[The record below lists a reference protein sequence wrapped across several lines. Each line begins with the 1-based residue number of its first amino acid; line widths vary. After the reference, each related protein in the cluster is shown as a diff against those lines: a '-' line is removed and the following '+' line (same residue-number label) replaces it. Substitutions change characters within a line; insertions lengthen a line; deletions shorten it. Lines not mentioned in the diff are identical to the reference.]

1 MSVLKGVRPLDYL
14 LAAAFTAGGVFMM
27 YENIAGSDA
36 GLPHPLSTRTWAMVP
51 FFLLVTVPI
60 LWRRRSIVGVVGAT
74 ALATVAHA
82 LLFGWVTRCGDLL
95 PLTFALAY
103 AVARFAGS
111 RRDQYIGLTGLLL
124 TQMVMLYRDASID
137 TVPNGL
143 MVALPGLAL
152 FYGVGLIVQNQVS
165 RRRLPVAAAPVTA
178 EPVTV

>member
-1 MSVLKGVRPLDYL
+1 MSILKGIRPLDYV
-14 LAAAFTAGGVFMM
+14 LAAALTTGGVFMM
-27 YENIAGSDA
+27 YENISGSDA
-36 GLPHPLSTRTWAMVP
+36 GLPHPLSTRTAAMLP

-60 LWRRRSIVGVVGAT
+60 LWRRRNVVGVVGAT
-74 ALATVAHA
+74 ALATVLHV

-111 RRDQYIGLTGLLL
+111 RRDQFIGMTGLLL

-143 MVALPGLAL
+143 MVALPGLLL
-152 FYGVGLIVQNQVS
+152 FYGIGLIVQNQVS
-165 RRRLPVAAAPVTA
+165 KRRRPVTAAPVTA

>member
-1 MSVLKGVRPLDYL
+1 MRLLKGVRPLDYV

-27 YENIAGSDA
+27 YENIAGSAA

-60 LWRRRSIVGVVGAT
+60 LWRRRNIVGVVGAT
-74 ALATVAHA
+74 ALATVLHA

-111 RRDQYIGLTGLLL
+111 RRDQFIGMTGLLL
-124 TQMVMLYRDASID
+124 TQMVLLYRDASID
-137 TVPNGL
+137 TVANGL
-143 MVALPGLAL
+143 TVALPGLL
-152 FYGVGLIVQNQVS
+152 VFYGIGLIVQNQVS
-165 RRRLPVAAAPVTA
+165 KRREPVAAAPVTA
-178 EPVTV
+178 EPVSV